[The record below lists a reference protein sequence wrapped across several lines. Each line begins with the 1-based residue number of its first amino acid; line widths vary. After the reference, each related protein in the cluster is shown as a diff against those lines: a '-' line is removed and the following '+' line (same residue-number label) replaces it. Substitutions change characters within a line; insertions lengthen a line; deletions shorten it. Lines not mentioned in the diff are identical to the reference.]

1 MATEITVVDDGLGEL
16 KIWSLHGIPFCGAG
30 DGRQCLSG
38 DRIALDEARRRAVH
52 TSAPVP
58 RAGWR
63 PVFDRGPRARA
74 GRSSRKPLPRTESLL
89 VEHLCRDAI
98 SNLMWCVQLWS
109 RGQAPHELPPWDCE
123 AMPNRL
129 TDQRRSPRRSMS
141 E

>member
-1 MATEITVVDDGLGEL
+1 MAAKFAVVDDGLGEL

-38 DRIALDEARRRAVH
+38 DRIALDEARRRAVRK
-52 TSAPVP
+52 SAPVP
-58 RAGWR
+58 SCGG

-98 SNLMWCVQLWS
+98 SNLMWFVQLWS
-109 RGQAPHELPPWDCE
+109 MGRAPHELPLWAAKRC
-123 AMPNRL
+123 L
-129 TDQRRSPRRSMS
+129 
-141 E
+141 

>member
-1 MATEITVVDDGLGEL
+1 MAAEITVVDDGLGEL
-16 KIWSLHGIPFCGAG
+16 KIWSLHGIPFCGAS

-38 DRIALDEARRRAVH
+38 ERIVLERLDVARYVSPRQ
-52 TSAPVP
+52 S
-58 RAGWR
+58 RAGGG

-74 GRSSRKPLPRTESLL
+74 ECSSRKPLPRTESLP

-98 SNLMWCVQLWS
+98 SNLMWCVQLWCS
-109 RGQAPHELPPWDCE
+109 GQAPHQLPSRGCE

-141 E
+141 DR